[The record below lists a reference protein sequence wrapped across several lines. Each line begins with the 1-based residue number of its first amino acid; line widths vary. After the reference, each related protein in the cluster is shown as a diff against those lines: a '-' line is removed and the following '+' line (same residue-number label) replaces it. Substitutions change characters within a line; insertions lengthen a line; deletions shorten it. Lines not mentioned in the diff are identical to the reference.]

1 MTYLKNIL
9 PWLSI
14 RAKLIIAFAG
24 LSVIPVGLVG
34 LHGVFSNAQMM
45 KQIAFENLTHDVR
58 TIREKTAHFLTG
70 VESDLRLL
78 QNASFVQRFVRAFEG
93 SAELRKERAIE
104 HLASELLAFA
114 RTKQIYYQIR
124 IIDDAGEELLRI
136 ECLNLRDS
144 LPSFHSTPASELR
157 QGFAS
162 YYILLAE
169 GLTKGE
175 IAFTPAEVVHG
186 SAERIPVIGFVM
198 PLFGSK
204 SRNGLLIANV
214 FAKDLF
220 RVIETQRHLNLQGKI
235 VLASSDGHYL
245 YHSEKKKDWNK
256 LLASR
261 EDENLQHDYSP
272 SIVAKLL
279 SGQEGMIDEGIDEII
294 SYGPLFS
301 PRGTSFSHQP
311 RAFSNP
317 FFVFESLPK
326 ETVLGPV
333 WTFSWTF
340 AGFLIVFLITSVGLG
355 LLATRQFTK
364 PIAMLQQGAE
374 VITKGNYGHRLHVE
388 THDEIEELAKQFNVM
403 AASLEAHER
412 EILRHRTK
420 LQEMVQDRTRELTE
434 EKAKLQAL
442 LDNVPS
448 AVVLVDQQFRI
459 QAASAAFSTVAGFRF
474 EDVRGLDCQS
484 VFCRDGFCREC
495 VSRQAM
501 LSGNTESHVDQTVD
515 RAGAERYIEH
525 VAIPMKENGHV
536 GSILEIITDITKRK
550 QLEQRLLQT
559 ERLTTAGEMSALIA
573 HEFRNSLTSVKMI
586 LQLQHESKN
595 LLSRERKSLDVAL
608 NSIYHMEGVV
618 TELLNFARPSPMEFH
633 SEQLSDVINDSIN
646 FIESHL
652 SKNIHIEK
660 SLQKPLPPIELD
672 VPHFKEAMINILL
685 NAAQAIESKPSMER
699 KEIIT
704 VRAQTTTL
712 GKELRDFT
720 LRDIIGDGQDKNG
733 GPTGREITLEKGTR
747 YILVEVSDTGPG
759 IPRNLLNRIF
769 DPFFT
774 TKSNGT
780 GLGLPMVKQT
790 VNAHGGIVTVESRE
804 GKHATFRIYL
814 PLEKKETT
822 HA

>member
-1 MTYLKNIL
+1 MTSLKDIL

-34 LHGVFSNAQMM
+34 LHGVFSNANMM

-58 TIREKTAHFLTG
+58 TIREKTANFLRG

-78 QNASFVQRFVRAFEG
+78 QNSSFVQRFVTALERSSEPA
-93 SAELRKERAIE
+93 KERAIE
-104 HLASELLAFA
+104 QVASELLAFA
-114 RTKQIYYQIR
+114 GTKQIYYQIL
-124 IIDDAGEELLRI
+124 IIDDAGDELLRI
-136 ECLNLRDS
+136 ESLNVDDT
-144 LPSFHSTPASELR
+144 LPSFHSTPVSDLR
-157 QGFAS
+157 QGFES
-162 YYILLAE
+162 YYVLLAE

-175 IAFTPAEVVHG
+175 IAFTPAEVLHEG
-186 SAERIPVIGFVM
+186 AERIPVIGFVM
-198 PLFGSK
+198 PLYGSTGRK
-204 SRNGLLIANV
+204 GLLIANI

-261 EDENLQHDYSP
+261 EDENLRHDYSP
-272 SIVAKLL
+272 SIVATLL

-301 PRGTSFSHQP
+301 PRGSSFTHQP

-340 AGFLIVFLITSVGLG
+340 AGFLVVFLITSVGLG

-374 VITKGNYGHRLHVE
+374 VITNGNYGHRLQVK
-388 THDEIEELAKQFNVM
+388 THDEIEELAQQFNVM
-403 AASLEAHER
+403 AGSLEAHER
-412 EILRHRTK
+412 EILQHRTR
-420 LQEMVQDRTRELTE
+420 LQEMVQDRTKELTE

-448 AVVLVDQQFRI
+448 AVVLLDHQFRI
-459 QAASAAFSTVAGFRF
+459 QAASAAFSGVTGRRF
-474 EDVRGLDCQS
+474 EDVRGQDCQS

-495 VSRQAM
+495 ASRQAM
-501 LSGNTESHVDQTVD
+501 LSGNTESHVDHTVD
-515 RAGAERYIEH
+515 PAGAERYIEH
-525 VAIPMKENGHV
+525 VAIPMKDN
-536 GSILEIITDITKRK
+536 GSINAVLEIITDVTKRK
-550 QLEQRLLQT
+550 QLEQRLLQA
-559 ERLTTAGEMSALIA
+559 ERLTAAGELSALIA

-586 LQLQHESKN
+586 LQLQHESRN
-595 LLSRERKSLDVAL
+595 LSSREMKSLDVAL

-633 SEQLSDVINDSIN
+633 PEQLSEVINDSIT

-652 SKNIHIEK
+652 RKNIHIEK
-660 SLQKPLPPIELD
+660 FLREPLPPIELD
-672 VPHFKEAMINILL
+672 APHFKEAMINILL
-685 NAAQAIESKPSMER
+685 NAAQAIESKPSMNR
-699 KEIIT
+699 KEI
-704 VRAQTTTL
+704 VSVHAQTTTL

-720 LRDIIGDGQDKNG
+720 LRDTIVDNQNGDEGR
-733 GPTGREITLEKGTR
+733 TGREITLKKGTR
-747 YILVEVSDTGPG
+747 CILVEISDTGPG
-759 IPRNLLNRIF
+759 IPRTIVNRVF

-790 VNAHGGIVTVESRE
+790 VNAHGGVVTVHRRK
-804 GKHATFRIYL
+804 GDPATFRIYL
-814 PLEKKETT
+814 PLGKKETT

>member
-1 MTYLKNIL
+1 MTRLKNIL

-34 LHGVFSNAQMM
+34 LHGVFSNAHMM

-58 TIREKTAHFLTG
+58 TIREKTANFLKG

-78 QNASFVQRFVRAFEG
+78 QNASFVQRFVTALG
-93 SAELRKERAIE
+93 GHADPAKERARE
-104 HLASELLAFA
+104 QLASELLAFA

-124 IIDDAGEELLRI
+124 IIDDAGDELLRI
-136 ECLNLRDS
+136 ESLDESDS
-144 LPSFHSTPASELR
+144 LPSFHSIPATDLR
-157 QGFAS
+157 QGFES

-175 IAFTPAEVVHG
+175 IAFTPAEVLHG

-204 SRNGLLIANV
+204 GRNGLLIANI

-220 RVIETQRHLNLQGKI
+220 HVIETQRHLNLQGKV

-272 SIVAKLL
+272 PIVAALL
-279 SGQEGMIDEGIDEII
+279 SGQEGIIDEGIDEII

-301 PRGTSFSHQP
+301 PRGSSFIHQP
-311 RAFSNP
+311 RALSNP

-333 WTFSWTF
+333 WAFSWTF
-340 AGFLIVFLITSVGLG
+340 AGFLVVFLITSVGLG

-364 PIAMLQQGAE
+364 PIATLQQGAE
-374 VITKGNYGHRLHVE
+374 VITKGNYGHRLRVE
-388 THDEIEELAKQFNVM
+388 THDEIEELAQQFNVM

-412 EILRHRTK
+412 EILHHRTK
-420 LQEMVQDRTRELTE
+420 LQEMVQNRTRELTE

-448 AVVLVDQQFRI
+448 AVVLLDQQFRI
-459 QAASAAFSTVAGFRF
+459 QAASAAFSSVTGRRF
-474 EDVRGLDCQS
+474 EDVRGQDCQS
-484 VFCRDGFCREC
+484 VFCNDGFCRQC
-495 VSRQAM
+495 ASREAM
-501 LSGNTESHVDQTVD
+501 LSGNAESHVDQTVGP
-515 RAGAERYIEH
+515 AGAVRYIEH
-525 VAIPMKENGHV
+525 VAIPLKEHGSV
-536 GSILEIITDITKRK
+536 TSILEIITDVTRRK

-573 HEFRNSLTSVKMI
+573 HEFRNSLTSIKMI
-586 LQLQHESKN
+586 LQLQHESRN
-595 LLSRERKSLDVAL
+595 LPARERKSLDVAL
-608 NSIYHMEGVV
+608 NSIHHMEGVV
-618 TELLNFARPSPMEFH
+618 TELLNFARPAPMEFH
-633 SEQLSDVINDSIN
+633 PEQLSEVIHESIT

-652 SKNIHIEK
+652 RNNIHIEK
-660 SLQKPLPPIELD
+660 SLRDHLPPIELD
-672 VPHFKEAMINILL
+672 APHFKEAMINILL
-685 NAAQAIESKPSMER
+685 NAAQAIESKPIMKK
-699 KEIIT
+699 KEMIS
-704 VRAQTTTL
+704 VHARTTTL

-720 LRDIIGDGQDKNG
+720 LRDIIGDGQENEG
-733 GPTGREITLEKGTR
+733 GRTGREITLRKGTPC
-747 YILVEVSDTGPG
+747 ILVEISDTGPG

-790 VNAHGGIVTVESRE
+790 VNAHGGVVTVHR
-804 GKHATFRIYL
+804 GKGNLATFRIYL
-814 PLEKKETT
+814 PLGKRETT

>member
-1 MTYLKNIL
+1 ML

-24 LSVIPVGLVG
+24 LSVIPVALVG
-34 LHGVFSNAQMM
+34 LHGVFSNTTMM
-45 KQIAFENLTHDVR
+45 KQIAFENLSHDVR
-58 TIREKTAHFLTG
+58 TIREKTANFLRG
-70 VESDLRLL
+70 VEGDLRLL
-78 QNASFVQRFVRAFEG
+78 QNASFVQRFVAALES
-93 SAELRKERAIE
+93 SAKPAKQRAIE
-104 HLASELLAFA
+104 QLTTELLAFA
-114 RTKQIYYQIR
+114 GTKQIYYQIR
-124 IIDDAGEELLRI
+124 VLDDAGDEQLRI
-136 ECLNLRDS
+136 ESLNVSDS
-144 LPSFHSTPASELR
+144 LLSFHATSPPNLR
-157 QGFAS
+157 QGFES
-162 YYILLAE
+162 YYVLLTQ

-175 IAFTPAEVVHG
+175 IAFTPAEVLHEN
-186 SAERIPVIGFVM
+186 SERIPVIGFAM
-198 PLFGSK
+198 PLFGSQG
-204 SRNGLLIANV
+204 RNGLLVANI

-220 RVIETQRHLNLQGKI
+220 RVIETQRHLNLQGKV

-261 EDENLQHDYSP
+261 EEDNLQHDYSP
-272 SIVAKLL
+272 SIVATLL

-301 PRGTSFSHQP
+301 PRGSSFTHQP

-326 ETVLGPV
+326 EAVLGPV

-340 AGFLIVFLITSVGLG
+340 AAFLVVFLITSVGLG

-364 PIAMLQQGAE
+364 PIASLQRGAE

-388 THDEIEELAKQFNVM
+388 THDEIEELAQQFNVM
-403 AASLEAHER
+403 AASLEAHEG
-412 EILRHRTK
+412 EILQHRTK
-420 LQEMVQDRTRELTE
+420 LQYMVQNRTRELSE

-448 AVVLVDQQFRI
+448 AVVLLDKEFRI
-459 QAASAAFSTVAGFRF
+459 QAASAAFSSVTGCRF
-474 EDVRGLDCQS
+474 EDVRGQDCQS
-484 VFCRDGFCREC
+484 VFCRDGFCRQC
-495 VSRQAM
+495 ASRMAM

-515 RAGAERYIEH
+515 AAGAERYIEH
-525 VAIPMKENGHV
+525 VAIPMKEDGCIA
-536 GSILEIITDITKRK
+536 SILEIITDVTRRKR
-550 QLEQRLLQT
+550 LEQRLLQT
-559 ERLTTAGEMSALIA
+559 ERLTAAGEMSALIA

-595 LLSRERKSLDVAL
+595 LSARERKSLEVAL
-608 NSIYHMEGVV
+608 NSIHHMEGVV
-618 TELLNFARPSPMEFH
+618 TELLNFARPSPMVFH
-633 SEQLSDVINDSIN
+633 REQLSEVINDSIT

-652 SKNIHIEK
+652 RKNIRIEK
-660 SLQKPLPPIELD
+660 SLQEPLPPIEVD
-672 VPHFKEAMINILL
+672 APHFKEAMINILL
-685 NAAQAIESKPSMER
+685 NAAQAIESKPSMKV
-699 KEIIT
+699 KEIVS
-704 VRAQTTTL
+704 VRAQTTVL

-720 LRDIIGDGQDKNG
+720 LRDTIGEGQKDNG
-733 GPTGREITLEKGTR
+733 NEAGREITLKKGTPC
-747 YILVEVSDTGPG
+747 ILVEISDTGPG
-759 IPRNLLNRIF
+759 IPRSLLNRIF

-790 VNAHGGIVTVESRE
+790 VNAHGGVVTVHSRK
-804 GKHATFRIYL
+804 GYPSTFKIYL

>member
-1 MTYLKNIL
+1 M
-9 PWLSI
+9 SI

-24 LSVIPVGLVG
+24 LSVIPVGLLG
-34 LHGVFSNAQMM
+34 LHGVFSNAKMM

-58 TIREKTAHFLTG
+58 TIREKTANFLTG

-78 QNASFVQRFVRAFEG
+78 QSASFVQRFLTAAEG
-93 SAELRKERAIE
+93 PAKQPKERTTE
-104 HLASELLAFA
+104 QLASELLAFA

-124 IIDDAGEELLRI
+124 IIDDAGDELLRI
-136 ECLNLRDS
+136 ECLNLSDS
-144 LPSFHSTPASELR
+144 LLSFSSTPASELR
-157 QGFAS
+157 QGFES

-186 SAERIPVIGFVM
+186 SAERVPVIGFVM

-204 SRNGLLIANV
+204 GRVGLLIANV
-214 FAKDLF
+214 FAKNLF

-235 VLASSDGHYL
+235 VLATSDGHYL

-272 SIVAKLL
+272 SIVAQLL
-279 SGQEGMIDEGIDEII
+279 SRQEGMIDEGIDEII

-301 PRGTSFSHQP
+301 PRGTLFTHQP
-311 RAFSNP
+311 HAFSNP

-326 ETVLGPV
+326 EIVLGPV

-340 AGFLIVFLITSVGLG
+340 AGFLMVFLITSVGLG

-388 THDEIEELAKQFNVM
+388 THDEIEELAQQFNVM
-403 AASLEAHER
+403 AGSLEVHER
-412 EILRHRTK
+412 EILRHRTT
-420 LQEMVQDRTRELTE
+420 LQEMVQNRTRELTE

-448 AVVLVDQQFRI
+448 AVVLLDQQFRI
-459 QAASAAFSTVAGFRF
+459 QAASAAFSNVTGFRF
-474 EDVRGLDCQS
+474 EDARGQDCQS
-484 VFCRDGFCREC
+484 VFCKDGFCREC

-501 LSGNTESHVDQTVD
+501 LSGNTEIHVDQTFD
-515 RAGAERYIEH
+515 RVRAERYIEH
-525 VAIPMKENGHV
+525 VAIPLKENGHV
-536 GSILEIITDITKRK
+536 SSILEIITDITKRK

-559 ERLTTAGEMSALIA
+559 ERLTAAGEMSALIA

-586 LQLQHESKN
+586 LQLQRESKN
-595 LLSRERKSLDVAL
+595 FFSHEKKSLDVAL
-608 NSIYHMEGVV
+608 NSIHHMEGVV
-618 TELLNFARPSPMEFH
+618 TELLNFARPSPMEFRP
-633 SEQLSDVINDSIN
+633 EQLLDVINDSIS

-652 SKNIHIEK
+652 KKNIQIEK
-660 SLQKPLPPIELD
+660 SLRDDLPSIELD
-672 VPHFKEAMINILL
+672 APHFKEAMINILL
-685 NAAQAIESKPSMER
+685 NAAQAIENKPRMKR
-699 KEIIT
+699 KEIVS
-704 VRAQTTTL
+704 VRTHTTTL

-720 LRDIIGDGQDKNG
+720 LRDNIGDAPDKDG
-733 GPTGREITLEKGTR
+733 VRSGREITLKKGTR
-747 YILVEVSDTGPG
+747 CILVEVSDSGPG

-790 VNAHGGIVTVESRE
+790 VNAHGGIVTVESRR
-804 GKHATFRIYL
+804 GAHATFRIYL
-814 PLEKKETT
+814 PLGKRETT

>member
-1 MTYLKNIL
+1 MTRLRNIL

-24 LSVIPVGLVG
+24 LSVIPVALVG
-34 LHGVFSNAQMM
+34 LHGVFSNAKMM
-45 KQIAFENLTHDVR
+45 KQIAFENLTHDVH
-58 TIREKTAHFLTG
+58 TIREKTANFLTG

-78 QNASFVQRFVRAFEG
+78 QNASFVQRFVTALEG
-93 SAELRKERAIE
+93 SAEPAKERVTE
-104 HLASELLAFA
+104 QLASELLAFA

-124 IIDDAGEELLRI
+124 IIGNAGDELLRI
-136 ECLNLRDS
+136 ECQTLSDS
-144 LPSFHSTPASELR
+144 LLSFRSAPVSELR
-157 QGFAS
+157 RGFES
-162 YYILLAE
+162 YYLLVAE

-175 IAFTPAEVVHG
+175 IAFTPAEVAH
-186 SAERIPVIGFVM
+186 ERTERVPVIGFVM

-204 SRNGLLIANV
+204 GRDGLLIANI

-235 VLASSDGHYL
+235 VLVSSDGHYL

-261 EDENLQHDYSP
+261 EDDNLQHDYSP
-272 SIVAKLL
+272 SISAQLL
-279 SGQEGMIDEGIDEII
+279 SGQEGIIDEGIDEII

-301 PRGTSFSHQP
+301 PRGTSFTHQP
-311 RAFSNP
+311 HAFSNP
-317 FFVFESLPK
+317 FFVFESLDK
-326 ETVLGPV
+326 ETVLGPA
-333 WTFSWTF
+333 WAFSRTF
-340 AGFLIVFLITSVGLG
+340 AGFLMIFLITSIGLG

-364 PIAMLQQGAE
+364 PIAMLQHGAE
-374 VITKGNYGHRLHVE
+374 IITSGNYGHRLQVE
-388 THDEIEELAKQFNVM
+388 THDEIENLAQQFNVM
-403 AASLEAHER
+403 AGSLEAHER

-420 LQEMVQDRTRELTE
+420 LQEMVQDRTRQLTE

-448 AVVLVDQQFRI
+448 AVVLLDQQFRI
-459 QAASAAFSTVAGFRF
+459 QAASAAFSSVTGCHF
-474 EDVRGLDCQS
+474 EDVRGQDCQS
-484 VFCRDGFCREC
+484 VFCKDGFCREC

-501 LSGNTESHVDQTVD
+501 LSGNTESHIDKTAD
-515 RAGAERYIEH
+515 RAGADRYIEH
-525 VAIPMKENGHV
+525 VAIPMKENGNV
-536 GSILEIITDITKRK
+536 SSILEIITDITKRK

-559 ERLTTAGEMSALIA
+559 ERLTAAGEMSALIA

-586 LQLQHESKN
+586 LQLQRESKG
-595 LLSRERKSLDVAL
+595 LSSRERKSLDVAL

-633 SEQLSDVINDSIN
+633 PVQLSDVINDSIT

-652 SKNIHIEK
+652 RKNIRIEK
-660 SLQKPLPPIELD
+660 FLRGPLPPVDLD
-672 VPHFKEAMINILL
+672 APHFKEAMINILL
-685 NAAQAIESKPSMER
+685 NAAQAIENKPAMRR
-699 KEIIT
+699 KEIVS
-704 VRAQTTTL
+704 VRTHTTTL

-720 LRDIIGDGQDKNG
+720 LRDNMGEAQDDDGG
-733 GPTGREITLEKGTR
+733 VRSGREITLKKGTR
-747 YILVEVSDTGPG
+747 CILVEVSDTGPG
-759 IPRNLLNRIF
+759 IPRDLLNRIF

-780 GLGLPMVKQT
+780 GLGLPMVKHT
-790 VNAHGGIVTVESRE
+790 VNAHGGVVTVESRK
-804 GKHATFRIYL
+804 GRNATLRIYL
-814 PLEKKETT
+814 PLKETT

>member
-1 MTYLKNIL
+1 MTHLKNIL

-24 LSVIPVGLVG
+24 LSVIPVALVG
-34 LHGVFSNAQMM
+34 LHGVFSNAKMM

-58 TIREKTAHFLTG
+58 TIREKTANFLTG
-70 VESDLRLL
+70 VETDLRLL
-78 QNASFVQRFVRAFEG
+78 QNASFVQRFVTVLEG
-93 SAELRKERAIE
+93 SAEPAKEQVIE
-104 HLASELLAFA
+104 QLALELHAFA

-124 IIDDAGEELLRI
+124 IIDNAGDELLRI
-136 ECLNLRDS
+136 EYRTHNDS
-144 LPSFHSTPASELR
+144 LPSFRSAPASELR
-157 QGFAS
+157 QGFES
-162 YYILLAE
+162 YYLLLAE

-175 IAFTPAEVVHG
+175 IAFTPAEVLHE
-186 SAERIPVIGFVM
+186 SAERIPVISFVM

-204 SRNGLLIANV
+204 DRNGLLIANI

-220 RVIETQRHLNLQGKI
+220 RVIETHRHLNLQGKI
-235 VLASSDGHYL
+235 VLATSNGHYL

-261 EDENLQHDYSP
+261 EYDNLQHDYSP

-294 SYGPLFS
+294 SFGPLFS
-301 PRGTSFSHQP
+301 PRGTSFTHQP

-333 WTFSWTF
+333 WAFSRTFV
-340 AGFLIVFLITSVGLG
+340 AFLIVFLFTAVGLG

-374 VITKGNYGHRLHVE
+374 VITKGNYGHRLQVK
-388 THDEIEELAKQFNVM
+388 THDEIEELAQQFNVM

-420 LQEMVQDRTRELTE
+420 LQEMVQDRTTELTE

-448 AVVLVDQQFRI
+448 AVVLLDQQFRI
-459 QAASAAFSTVAGFRF
+459 QAASAAFSGVTGYRF
-474 EDVRGLDCQS
+474 EEVRGQDCQS
-484 VFCRDGFCREC
+484 VFCKDGFCQEC

-501 LSGNTESHVDQTVD
+501 LSGNTESHVDQTAD
-515 RAGAERYIEH
+515 QAGAERYIEH
-525 VAIPMKENGHV
+525 VAIPLKENGHV
-536 GSILEIITDITKRK
+536 SSILEIITDITKRK

-559 ERLTTAGEMSALIA
+559 ERLTAAGEMSALIA
-573 HEFRNSLTSVKMI
+573 HEFRNSLTSIKMI

-595 LLSRERKSLDVAL
+595 LLSHERKSLDVAL

-618 TELLNFARPSPMEFH
+618 TELLNFARPSPMEFR
-633 SEQLSDVINDSIN
+633 SVQLSDVINDSIS

-652 SKNIHIEK
+652 RKNIRIEK
-660 SLQKPLPPIELD
+660 SLRDHLPPIELD
-672 VPHFKEAMINILL
+672 APHFKEAMINILL
-685 NAAQAIESKPSMER
+685 NAAQAIESKPGMKR
-699 KEIIT
+699 KEIVS

-712 GKELRDFT
+712 GKELCDFR
-720 LRDIIGDGQDKNG
+720 LRDIIGDGHNNDG
-733 GPTGREITLEKGTR
+733 WRTGREIALEKGTR
-747 YILVEVSDTGPG
+747 CILVEVSDTGPG

-790 VNAHGGIVTVESRE
+790 VNAHGGIVIVESRK
-804 GKHATFRIYL
+804 GKQATFRIYL
-814 PLEKKETT
+814 PLGNKEIT